1 MGQRPRSRVRKF
13 GPGGPN
19 VGAMLGSMSV
29 ELSEEYERRRASS
42 AVEFA
47 RLELRRGRY
56 STGMLAMVAIIVWL
70 MWGVVHRNE
79 SLGPVGAVVVCGVVL
94 GVLMGQ
100 ARHRSAIAARGMDFY
115 DRAMGRLSG
124 ETPQTGFTG
133 EAFVEAGHLYERDL
147 NVLGPDSL
155 FGMLATTRTALGQRA
170 LAGMLL
176 HPVEA
181 EAVRKR
187 QAAVKELAP
196 LTDLRERVGLLG
208 RFGFEDLPAESFE
221 MWLDAPRSGFA
232 KWPRVVLAVLTAA
245 WILVLAVGLLLH
257 VEWPLLVRNVLALL
271 AVQGAICMRL
281 RLRVLAELDAAK
293 RLASQT
299 VILREGVKVL
309 QDLKFAAPHLVALQ
323 REVEGE
329 DQALAQLQKLLIL
342 VEQRTK
348 EWYLALGLAVCAG
361 THAALGLDEWK
372 QRYDAAMRRW
382 LNAWAEFEAVVAVG
396 TYAAEHE
403 ENVYPE
409 VLETD
414 AAGTAVFVAEGMVHP
429 LLKRADAVAND
440 VAVGDAVQFLLIS
453 GSNMAGKSTLL
464 RAIGANAVLA
474 LAGAPVA
481 ARSMRLCAVKVGA
494 SITISDSLA
503 EGKSKFLAEVERLR
517 ALVGLARECRGQML
531 FLIDEVLSGTN
542 SIDRKAA
549 AESVLRSLVEAGGVG
564 AISTHDLTLASL
576 ADVAEL
582 HGKNVHMASANEDDP
597 LGFDYLLKDGVNR
610 TTNAMAIVRLLG
622 LG

>member
-1 MGQRPRSRVRKF
+1 
-13 GPGGPN
+13 
-19 VGAMLGSMSV
+19 MSA
-29 ELSEEYERRRASS
+29 ELSEEYKRRQALS
-42 AVEFA
+42 AGEFA
-47 RLELRRGRY
+47 RWELRRGRY
-56 STGMLAMVAIIVWL
+56 STALLAAVVIVMWL

-79 SLGPVGAVVVCGVVL
+79 SLGPVAAVVLCGAVL
-94 GVLMGQ
+94 GVLMGR
-100 ARHRSAIAARGMDFY
+100 ARHRASIAARRVDLY
-115 DRAMGRLSG
+115 ERALGRLNG
-124 ETPQTGFTG
+124 EIPQTGFTG
-133 EAFVEAGHLYERDL
+133 EAFAEAGHLYERDL

-170 LAGMLL
+170 LARMLL

-181 EAVRKR
+181 EAAKER
-187 QAAVKELAP
+187 QAAVQELAP
-196 LTDLRERVGLLG
+196 LTDLREKVGLLG

-221 MWLDAPRSGFA
+221 TWLDAPRSRFA
-232 KWPRVVLAVLTAA
+232 KWPRVVLATLTTA
-245 WILVLAVGLLLH
+245 WILVLAAGLLLH
-257 VEWPLLVRNVLALL
+257 VEWPLLLRNVLALM

-281 RLRVLAELDAAK
+281 RVRVLAELDAAK

-299 VILREGVKVL
+299 VILRDGVKVL
-309 QDLKFAAPHLVALQ
+309 QGSKFAATRLIALQ
-323 REVEGE
+323 CEVEGE
-329 DQALAQLQKLLIL
+329 DQALARLQRLLIL
-342 VEQRTK
+342 VEQRSK
-348 EWYLALGLAVCAG
+348 EWYYVLGLAVCAG
-361 THAALGLDEWK
+361 THAALRLDEWK
-372 QRYDAAMRRW
+372 QHYDAPMRRW
-382 LNAWAEFEAVVAVG
+382 LDAWAEFDALVAVA

-409 VLETD
+409 LLE
-414 AAGTAVFVAEGMVHP
+414 ANASGTAVFVAEGLAHP
-429 LLKRADAVAND
+429 LLKRTEAVAND
-440 VAVGDAVQFLLIS
+440 VALGGAAQFLLIS

-464 RAIGANAVLA
+464 RAIGTNTVLA
-474 LAGAPVA
+474 LAGAPVP
-481 ARSMRLCAVKVGA
+481 ARSMRLCALKVGA

-517 ALVGLARECRGQML
+517 ALVGLAREYRGQML

-576 ADVAEL
+576 ADMAKL
-582 HGKNVHMASANEDDP
+582 NGKNVHMASASEDDP